1 MLTKPTWMVGFFYYY
16 YYFYN
21 NNKKKKIKK
30 KKGRERN
37 VVGIS
42 LRALNLGTPIERGAG
57 ESTCHSPTP

>member
-1 MLTKPTWMVGFFYYY
+1 MLTKPTWMVGFFKTI
-16 YYFYN
+16 
-21 NNKKKKIKK
+21 KKKKKKKK